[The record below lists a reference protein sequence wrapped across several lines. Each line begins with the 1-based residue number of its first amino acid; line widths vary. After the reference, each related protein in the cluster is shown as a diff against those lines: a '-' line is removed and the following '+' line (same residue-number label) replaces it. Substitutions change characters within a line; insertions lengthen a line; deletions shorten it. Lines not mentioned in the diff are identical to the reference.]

1 MLPKIFVKE
10 LGPKLLKMD
19 KNTENILKT
28 VRKYKSLAA
37 NPITQSV
44 VVQDITC
51 LQFLAYILDSPNE
64 EVIEEALE
72 AFKLLIEDKS
82 NHFTLL
88 SVFGVLEALDSL
100 AERCPN
106 DKLAATARE
115 LHKEL
120 KGSDPTA
127 IKTVP
132 PIHGRSFGRWAQRNE
147 DGIDTSQKLT
157 AKTITLHIHGLSPET
172 RLSLEQAIVSLPGV
186 VSLMVDIEHQR
197 CVLRARPFLELETI
211 AKAITDTE
219 CLEAKLVS
227 KNKLKQEILLPMGN
241 KKLSPLEPKPS
252 TSINELS
259 RSESDPSLPDYLPE
273 EEGESPVKENAVSL
287 LGSLRQ
293 NASGWIHSAASF
305 LHQSFYW

>member
-19 KNTENILKT
+19 KNTDNILNT

-37 NPITQSV
+37 NPVTQAV
-44 VVQDITC
+44 VVKDITC

-72 AFKLLIEDKS
+72 AFKLLIDDKS

-115 LHKEL
+115 LHKRL
-120 KGSDPTA
+120 KSSDPA
-127 IKTVP
+127 ALKTVP
-132 PIHGRSFGRWAQRNE
+132 PIHGRSCGRWAQRNE
-147 DGIDTSQKLT
+147 DGKESTQKLT
-157 AKTITLHIHGLSPET
+157 AKTITLHIHGLSAET
-172 RLSLEQAIVSLPGV
+172 RLTLERAIVSLPGV

-197 CVLRARPFLELETI
+197 CVLRARPFLELETV
-211 AKAITDTE
+211 AKAITDSG

-227 KNKLKQEILLPMGN
+227 RNKLKQEILLPMGN
-241 KKLSPLEPKPS
+241 KKISPSEPNLSPSFTDL
-252 TSINELS
+252 N
-259 RSESDPSLPDYLPE
+259 RSESEPSLPDYLPE
-273 EEGESPVKENAVSL
+273 EEGETPVKDNAVSL

-293 NASGWIHSAASF
+293 NASGWIHSATSF

>member
-10 LGPKLLKMD
+10 LGPKLLQMD
-19 KNTENILKT
+19 KNTDNILNT

-37 NPITQSV
+37 NPVTQSAV
-44 VVQDITC
+44 VKDITC
-51 LQFLAYILDSPNE
+51 LQFLAYILDNPNE
-64 EVIEEALE
+64 EVLEEALE
-72 AFKLLIEDKS
+72 AFKLLIDDKS

-88 SVFGVLEALDSL
+88 SVFGVLESLDSL

-115 LHKEL
+115 LHQNL
-120 KGSDPTA
+120 KSSDPA
-127 IKTVP
+127 ALKTVP
-132 PIHGRSFGRWAQRNE
+132 PIHGRSCGRWAQRTE
-147 DGIDTSQKLT
+147 DGKDNTQKLT

-172 RLSLEQAIVSLPGV
+172 RLSLERAIVSLPGV

-197 CVLRARPFLELETI
+197 CVLRARPFLELETV
-211 AKAITDTE
+211 AKAITETE

-227 KNKLKQEILLPMGN
+227 RNKLKQEILLPMGN
-241 KKLSPLEPKPS
+241 KRLSPTKS
-252 TSINELS
+252 TSFS
-259 RSESDPSLPDYLPE
+259 DMDRSESDPSLPDYLPE
-273 EEGESPVKENAVSL
+273 EEGETPIKDNAISL

-293 NASGWIHSAASF
+293 NASGWIHSATSF